1 MSLTLDEKQVIRS
14 LTDIYFTDRDF
25 INAIYNMYKSN
36 QDKDG
41 KLNGKNLNKK
51 HYSFVESL
59 ASDCIDKI
67 SLKAI
72 DPDCWEIF
80 RSVQGKY
87 IK

>member
-14 LTDIYFTDRDF
+14 LTDIYFIDRDF
-25 INAIYNMYKSN
+25 INTIYNMYKSN
-36 QDKDG
+36 QDQDG
-41 KLNGKNLNKK
+41 KFNGKTLNKN

-59 ASDCIDKI
+59 ASDRIDKI

-72 DPDCWEIF
+72 DPDYLEIF

>member
-41 KLNGKNLNKK
+41 YFNGKTLNKN

-59 ASDCIDKI
+59 ASDRIDKI

-72 DPDCWEIF
+72 DPDCWDIF
-80 RSVQGKY
+80 RSVQGKH

>member
-14 LTDIYFTDRDF
+14 LTDIYFIDRDF
-25 INAIYNMYKSN
+25 INTIYNMYKSN

-41 KLNGKNLNKK
+41 NFNGKTLNKN

-59 ASDCIDKI
+59 ASDHIDKI
-67 SLKAI
+67 SLKSI